1 MGHNASGVAKPK
13 AETAVLDRLAGRPIV
28 LVGMMGAGKTTV
40 GRRLAN
46 RLGLPF
52 TDSDVEIETAAGMSI
67 PDIFTAHGED
77 EFRAGEARVIAR
89 LLRERQGVI
98 ATGGGAFINPET
110 RAAILAHA
118 VSVWIKADFDV
129 LFARVSKRP
138 TRPLLQTPDP
148 KGTLRELIEKRYPIY
163 ALADLTIVSH
173 DVPHDMVVNDILS
186 ALSAHFE
193 TPDTP

>member
-1 MGHNASGVAKPK
+1 MGHNASDVVRPK
-13 AETAVLDRLAGRPIV
+13 AETAVLAHLAGRPIV

-52 TDSDVEIETAAGMSI
+52 TDSDVEIETAAGMSV
-67 PDIFTAHGED
+67 PDIFAAHGEA
-77 EFRAGEARVIAR
+77 EFRAGETRVIAR

-110 RAAILAHA
+110 RAAIKSDA
-118 VSVWIKADFDV
+118 VSVWIKADFEL

-138 TRPLLQTPDP
+138 NRPLLQTADP
-148 KGTLRELIEKRYPIY
+148 RGTLRDLIEKRYPVY
-163 ALADLTIVSH
+163 ATADLAIDSR
-173 DVPHDMVVNDILS
+173 DVPHEAVVSDIIS
-186 ALSAHFE
+186 ALFAHFE
-193 TPDTP
+193 GSDAP